1 MSPELLDPDRF
12 GCENG
17 RPTKNSDCYALG
29 MVILEVLTGE
39 PPFSNCN
46 GMVVMRKVVEGE
58 HPERPRGREGVW
70 FTDDLWEMLERCWS
84 PQPER
89 RPAIDTV
96 LRCLEKGSMAWQ
108 PLPPDSDDYA
118 RSDSDDQSDSTLS
131 HDPSTDPS
139 IFLHPV
145 SYLTHPLT
153 TFAVS
158 RIDLQDDDGIPVLSQ
173 DHSHSVYAGQD
184 SRRPSPERQQGLAEP
199 PVSTTS
205 DMVDT
210 FVLYDNP
217 CHALGAPRFHQR

>member
-12 GCENG
+12 GRENG
-17 RPTKNSDCYALG
+17 RPTKDSDCYALG

-39 PPFSNCN
+39 PPFPNCN

-58 HPERPRGREGVW
+58 RPGRPEGGEGVW

-89 RPAIDTV
+89 RPAVDTV
-96 LRCLEKGSMAWQ
+96 LQCLEQGSTAWQ

-131 HDPSTDPS
+131 HDPSVDPS
-139 IFLHPV
+139 MFLHLV

-153 TFAVS
+153 AFVAAQ
-158 RIDLQDDDGIPVLSQ
+158 IGLQDDVRIPALSQ
-173 DHSHSVYAGQD
+173 DQSHGVYASQGSHQPPSGGQQR
-184 SRRPSPERQQGLAEP
+184 STEL
-199 PVSTTS
+199 PVSAMF
-205 DMVDT
+205 DMVDL
-210 FVLYDNP
+210 FILYNN
-217 CHALGAPRFHQR
+217 L

>member
-12 GCENG
+12 GRESG
-17 RPTKNSDCYALG
+17 RPTKESDCYALG

-70 FTDDLWEMLERCWS
+70 FTDDLWEVLERYWS

-89 RPAIDTV
+89 RPAVDTV
-96 LRCLEKGSMAWQ
+96 LQCLEQGSTAWQ

-118 RSDSDDQSDSTLS
+118 RSDSDDQSDFTLS
-131 HDPSTDPS
+131 HDPSVDPS
-139 IFLHPV
+139 MFLHLV

-153 TFAVS
+153 AFVAA
-158 RIDLQDDDGIPVLSQ
+158 RIGLQDDVRIPVLSQ
-173 DHSHSVYAGQD
+173 DQSHSVYASQGSHQPSSGGQQR
-184 SRRPSPERQQGLAEP
+184 STEL
-199 PVSTTS
+199 PVSAMF

-210 FVLYDNP
+210 FILYNN
-217 CHALGAPRFHQR
+217 L